1 MVPPSDADADAV
13 LQAAQ
18 ARIAALVKV
27 DVFSPTQTEDNV
39 KHINDVARSFI
50 SDTITVPSKSMYEYA
65 IKASLGD
72 DVYDEPSTAAL
83 EAHVARITG
92 KEAGVFMPSGTMS
105 NQIALRTHL
114 LQPPYNVLMD
124 VRAHINKYEAGGTAF
139 HSGASSITVLPEN
152 WHHLTLEDVKRNVV
166 LGDDVHCCP
175 TKIIALENTLN
186 GTIIP
191 QAEVRAIAEYAHA
204 NDLIMHLDGAR
215 IWHVASITGTPLDE
229 LCAPFDSISLCF
241 SKGLGAPIGS
251 VLVGTKA
258 FVKRARWFRKMF
270 GGGMRQTGV
279 IAGCAAYALTHNF
292 PLLPR
297 VHTLAKRLEKGL
309 EDLGAEIKSGA
320 ETCMIF
326 YDPSPLGIDFSEIA
340 ERGSKLAKPL
350 TLGGSRLVVHI
361 QTTDEAVD
369 DFLDLISTL
378 AEEKVKAG
386 FKRVENGTKNHKD
399 APIGTGIYQ
408 DPYVRKKVKADA

>member
-1 MVPPSDADADAV
+1 MVPPNDATTE

-18 ARIAALVKV
+18 ARIAAQIKV
-27 DVFSPTQTEDNV
+27 DVLTPTQAADNM

-50 SDTITVPSKSMYEYA
+50 SDTITVPDKSMYEYA
-65 IKASLGD
+65 LQASLGD
-72 DVYDEPSTAAL
+72 DVYAEPSTTAL

-92 KEAGVFMPSGTMS
+92 KEAAIFMPSGTMS

-114 LQPPYNVLMD
+114 LQPPYSILVD

-152 WHHLTLEDVKRNVV
+152 WHHLTLADVKREVI
-166 LGDDVHCCP
+166 LSDDVHFCP

-186 GTIIP
+186 GTIMP
-191 QAEVRAIAEYAHA
+191 QSEVCAISEYAHA
-204 NDLIMHLDGAR
+204 NGLMMHLDGAR

-229 LCAPFDSISLCF
+229 LCAPFDSASLCF

-251 VLVGTKA
+251 MLVGTKA
-258 FVKRARWFRKMF
+258 FVKRARSFRKLF

-279 IAGCAAYALTHNF
+279 MAGCAAYALTHNF

-297 VHTLAKRLEKGL
+297 VHELAKRLEKGL
-309 EDLGAEIKSGA
+309 EDLGAEIKSRA

-326 YDPSPLGIDFSEIA
+326 YDPSPLGLEYTEIA
-340 ERGSKLAKPL
+340 ERGSQLANPL
-350 TLGGSRLVVHI
+350 TLGGSRVVVHI
-361 QTTDEAVD
+361 QTSDGAVD
-369 DFLDLISTL
+369 DFLALIRTL
-378 AEEKVKAG
+378 AEEKEKAG
-386 FKRVENGTKNHKD
+386 FKRLANGTNTD
-399 APIGTGIYQ
+399 APVGQGAYQ
-408 DPYVRKKVKADA
+408 DPYVRKAVKADA